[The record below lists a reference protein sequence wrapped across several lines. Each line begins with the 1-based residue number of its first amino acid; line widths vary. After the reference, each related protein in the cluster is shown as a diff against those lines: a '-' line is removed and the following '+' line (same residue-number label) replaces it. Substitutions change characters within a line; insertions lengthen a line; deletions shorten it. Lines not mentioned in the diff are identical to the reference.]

1 MLLWDI
7 KEGRLLIFPLVD
19 WAGAG
24 GESESGK
31 NCWVLFFQPCWSFAD
46 EESMDRIATNK
57 LFTPCCWETKPTHTH
72 IHRSSEVDI
81 MREEATLEYSCIL
94 GTEYIIYD
102 VHVRQEEWIIWEIN
116 MQGQSPNS
124 GLSMA
129 NLNLICTHF
138 ESRIKDRIAD
148 LPLADG
154 RQPYFD
160 QRPPTRS
167 KPPDQKHRRPNEA
180 ACDPKIGAWRPMA
193 SLAARIGVCYHNTS
207 KKNAWL
213 PLDQNTKPAI

>member
-1 MLLWDI
+1 
-7 KEGRLLIFPLVD
+7 
-19 WAGAG
+19 
-24 GESESGK
+24 
-31 NCWVLFFQPCWSFAD
+31 
-46 EESMDRIATNK
+46 MDRIAPNK
-57 LFTPCCWETKPTHTH
+57 QLFPPCCWKTKPTHTH
-72 IHRSSEVDI
+72 IHRSSEVDV
-81 MREEATLEYSCIL
+81 MREEATVEYSCIL
-94 GTEYIIYD
+94 ETEYIIYD
-102 VHVRQEEWIIWEIN
+102 VHVRQEEWMIWEIN
-116 MQGQSPNS
+116 MQGWFQNDPQLPNL
-124 GLSMA
+124 GLCMT

-193 SLAARIGVCYHNTS
+193 SLAARIGLCYHNAS
-207 KKNAWL
+207 KKMDVWFYHL
-213 PLDQNTKPAI
+213 TKIQSLQYKVIPKFL